1 MKTFTK
7 KGYGLEFK
15 VEGFKT
21 NSNFHSL
28 LSPPIMMQKNGV

>member
-15 VEGFKT
+15 VEGFKK

-28 LSPPIMMQKNGV
+28 ISPLIMMQKNEV